1 MNSVRSGLIHL
12 VPKFISALPEL
23 TLARRAGIGYNF
35 SMKLCRMLVWI
46 LLACLALPTVA
57 QERPAPDSVKTALR
71 KATDY
76 LVSISTEGGYLW
88 WYSAD
93 LKQRRGEEVATETQI
108 WVQPPGTPA
117 VGEAFL
123 RAYVATRDDA
133 HLRAAFG
140 AANALV
146 RGQLESGGWSYVI
159 EFDPTLR
166 SQWAYHADSAATKP
180 DFKSRKNTTTF
191 DDNNTQSALT
201 FLLTFLDVATNL
213 PPEQLKPIRAAL
225 DFGLARMLDAQY
237 PIGAWPQ
244 RFNGEQHDPA
254 KYPTRP
260 ASIATN
266 WLREWPRADYG
277 GFYTLNDNT
286 QSDCIRTMLAA
297 YRHTGDRD
305 LRFLYAARRGGDFLV
320 LAQLP
325 EPQPAWAQQYNY
337 DMQPA
342 WARAFEP
349 PSVCAGESG
358 EVVRTLGRLYLETGD
373 EKFLRPV
380 PAFFAWVQRSQL
392 SSNRWARLYELETNR
407 PIYGDRDGKI
417 HYTLDEIS
425 AERRRGYAWQG
436 SFDLPETLRWYERM
450 RREGREKTLSE
461 EKRREIPSRP
471 SANAVAAILNRQEAS
486 GHWTNTTGVS
496 MRQFIG
502 NMETLADYLQTQ

>member
-1 MNSVRSGLIHL
+1 V
-12 VPKFISALPEL
+12 PEL
-23 TLARRAGIGYNF
+23 ILARHAGIGYNF
-35 SMKLCRMLVWI
+35 SMTLCRMLVSA
-46 LLACLALPTVA
+46 LLLWLALPTFA
-57 QERPAPDSVKTALR
+57 QERPSPDAVKTALL

-76 LVSISTEGGYLW
+76 LTSISTEGGYLW
-88 WYSAD
+88 WYSTD
-93 LKQRRGEEVATETQI
+93 LKERRGEEAATQTQI
-108 WVQPPGTPA
+108 WVQSPGTPA
-117 VGEAFL
+117 AGEAFL
-123 RAYVATRDDA
+123 RAYGATREDA
-133 HLRAAFG
+133 HLRAALG

-159 EFDPTLR
+159 EFDPKLR
-166 SQWAYHADSAATKP
+166 AQWAYHAESAATKS
-180 DFKSRKNTTTF
+180 DFKSRKNITTF
-191 DDNNTQSALT
+191 DDNNTQGALT

-213 PPEQLKPIRAAL
+213 PPEQIRPVRAAVE
-225 DFGLARMLDAQY
+225 FGLTRMLDAQY

-244 RFNGEQHDPA
+244 RFSGEAHDPA
-254 KYPTRP
+254 KHPIRP

-297 YRHTGDRD
+297 YHHTGNQ
-305 LRFLYAARRGGDFLV
+305 RFLDAAKRGGDFLL

-358 EVVRTLGRLYLETGD
+358 GVVRTLGRLYLETGD
-373 EKFLRPV
+373 EKYLQPL

-392 SSNRWARLYELETNR
+392 SSNRWARLYELETNK

-417 HYTLDEIS
+417 HYTLGEIS
-425 AERRRGYAWQG
+425 AERQRGYAWQG
-436 SFDLPETLRWYERM
+436 SFDLPETIRWYERL
-450 RREGREKTLSE
+450 RREGREKTRAA
-461 EKRREIPSRP
+461 EKRRNAPLRP
-471 SANAVAAILNRQEAS
+471 SANAVAAILNRQDAS
-486 GHWTNTTGVS
+486 GRWTNSTGVS

-502 NMETLADYLQTQ
+502 NMETLADYWQTQ

>member
-1 MNSVRSGLIHL
+1 MLEL
-12 VPKFISALPEL
+12 ALAP
-23 TLARRAGIGYNF
+23 RVGIGYNL
-35 SMKLCRMLVWI
+35 SMTLSRILVST
-46 LLACLALPTVA
+46 LLLWLAFPTLA
-57 QERPAPDSVKTALR
+57 QERASPDAVKAALH

-93 LKQRRGEEVATETQI
+93 LKQRRGEEAATETQI
-108 WVQPPGTPA
+108 WVQAPGTPA
-117 VGEAFL
+117 VGTAFL
-123 RAYVATRDDA
+123 NAYLATRDDA
-133 HLRAAFG
+133 HLRAALG
-140 AANALV
+140 AAKALV

-159 EFDPTLR
+159 EFDPKLR
-166 SQWAYHADSAATKP
+166 PQWAYHADSAATKP
-180 DFKSRKNTTTF
+180 DFKSRKNVTTF
-191 DDNNTQSALT
+191 DDNNTQGALT

-237 PIGAWPQ
+237 PVGAWPQ
-244 RFNGEQHDPA
+244 RFDGEPQDPA
-254 KYPTRP
+254 KHPIRP

-266 WLREWPRADYG
+266 WPREWPRVDYG

-297 YRHTGDRD
+297 YYRHPEDI
-305 LRFLYAARRGGDFLV
+305 RFLLAAKRGGDFLV

-337 DMQPA
+337 EMQPA

-358 EVVRTLGRLYLETGD
+358 GVVRTLGRLYLETDD
-373 EKFLRPV
+373 EKYLRPI
-380 PAFFAWVQRSQL
+380 PAFFAWAQRSQL
-392 SSNRWARLYELETNR
+392 SSNRWARLYELETNK

-417 HYTLDEIS
+417 HYTLGEIS
-425 AERRRGYAWQG
+425 AERQRGYAWQG
-436 SFDLPETLRWYERM
+436 SFDLPETIAWYQRM
-450 RREGREKTLSE
+450 RRDGREKTLAY
-461 EKRREIPSRP
+461 EKRRGTPSRP
-471 SANAVAAILNRQEAS
+471 NANAVAAILNRQEAS
-486 GHWTNTTGVS
+486 GRWTTATGIS
-496 MRQFIG
+496 MRQFVG